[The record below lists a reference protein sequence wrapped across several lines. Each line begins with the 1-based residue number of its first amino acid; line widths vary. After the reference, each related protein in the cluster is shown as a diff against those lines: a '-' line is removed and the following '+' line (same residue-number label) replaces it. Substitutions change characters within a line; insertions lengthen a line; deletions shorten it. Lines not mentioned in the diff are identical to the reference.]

1 MTNSLSCC
9 SPFTFCGSFVIVA
22 SLCILQTLAAEP
34 MAEKLLVKEIR
45 TALAQR
51 DFEKGEEKLKEAIKL
66 AEPAEPGEELVRL
79 QTLLQYSKEFWLAVL
94 DGAKTL
100 RAADELVIG
109 DTRTAFVEFDG
120 SVFVMRV
127 NGKNVRY
134 NRQSVPAKV
143 ALTLAER
150 VLKPGDA
157 ANEAIIGAFLLTDGK
172 GSRDLAKKYLDKA
185 KQGGVDV
192 DVILPE
198 LEVAPTIVLEVP
210 PMTPLMRKVL
220 APASWMLHTR
230 NENKIDRNPLGDS
243 GKLNEEGRLVVSLPE
258 SASGPCQVVFG
269 RKVAG
274 DLRCRF
280 LLENVTAGQRLG
292 LFSPSNSEESIT
304 VVLPADQVK
313 VDLARQGDKI
323 QCKLNGAD
331 AKLELGAD
339 SKSRMPGLVGV
350 ELSPGQ
356 SCTILWFELVG
367 R

>member
-1 MTNSLSCC
+1 MMKFRSHWSFAAVFGSLMVVLLSYAW
-9 SPFTFCGSFVIVA
+9 PM
-22 SLCILQTLAAEP
+22 QAAEP
-34 MAEKLLVKEIR
+34 SAEKTLVKEIR
-45 TALAQR
+45 AALAAR
-51 DFEKGEEKLKEAIKL
+51 DFEMADAKLKEAIKL

-79 QTLLQYSKEFWLAVL
+79 QTLLQLSNEFWSAVL

-157 ANEAIIGAFLLTDGK
+157 NNKAIIGAFLLSDGK
-172 GSRDLAKKYLDKA
+172 GSRDLAAKYLNEA
-185 KQGGVDV
+185 RQGGADV
-192 DVILPE
+192 DVMLPE
-198 LEVAPTIVLEVP
+198 LDVPPTIVLDVP
-210 PMTPLMRKVL
+210 PMTPIMQKVL
-220 APASWMLHTR
+220 APASWMLHTLDGK
-230 NENKIDRNPLGDS
+230 KIDRNPLGDS
-243 GKLNEEGRLVVSLPE
+243 GKLNEDGRLVVSLPE
-258 SASGPCQVVFG
+258 TATGPAQVMFG

-274 DLRCRF
+274 DFRCRF

-292 LFSPSNSEESIT
+292 LFSPSNSEETIT
-304 VVLPADQVK
+304 LKLPADQVQ
-313 VDLARQGDKI
+313 VELARQGDKL

-331 AKLELGAD
+331 AKLETSAVA
-339 SKSRMPGLVGV
+339 KPRMPGLLGV
-350 ELSPGQ
+350 ELLPGQ